1 MRSAFRA
8 KAHFSRSNPPSNP
21 RDNPRVRVFRG
32 KKHLQNR
39 SSGTS
44 SSSHK
49 IDPSHRNRTHQNP
62 RKKHA
67 PLLQDP
73 NMVRAEDEDVE
84 HKKLISF
91 IFLAR
96 FYSNR
101 SSRLDFKVV
110 TSRFDD
116 DGSLLCAT
124 LISVVFSLL
133 LPRLS
138 FFALFLYFFRFFPP
152 FLPKKKAE
160 KKAIP

>member
-1 MRSAFRA
+1 MKGKKASTNARGPFVKKRARSQPRAKMRSAFRA
-8 KAHFSRSNPPSNP
+8 KALFSRSNPPSNP

-49 IDPSHRNRTHQNP
+49 IDPSHRNRTHHP

-73 NMVRAEDEDVE
+73 NMVRVEDEDVE

-101 SSRLDFKVV
+101 SRL
-110 TSRFDD
+110 TSKSPRVSMGIFY
-116 DGSLLCAT
+116 
-124 LISVVFSLL
+124 
-133 LPRLS
+133 LPL
-138 FFALFLYFFRFFPP
+138 
-152 FLPKKKAE
+152 
-160 KKAIP
+160 